1 MGTKPNVIKGFVLF
15 TGAIIAL
22 IVSSCSATKIS
33 ISVVH
38 PPETPLSVP
47 VYDIA
52 LVNRVGVSTANTTQ
66 YVNGEVYS
74 QFNGVTDFMVEET
87 FLKMKEVF
95 NSNQYFNAFDTALS
109 FIPKN
114 GNFNGMHMPP
124 NVSQRA
130 CAILKTDAIVTIEG
144 YTADLDTDNQVHF
157 STPVERTYGTVRVP
171 YFDGE
176 QSVYMKM
183 LFKVYLCKEGNGMV
197 DSESDVDTQVS
208 ITASGSTPFELNAN
222 MSGAS
227 NVLVVAAHKIGID
240 YAEQIGPKTEWES
253 RKIYSTGNDQ
263 MLEAYSLAKNG
274 YWKQASDIWY
284 LLATSN
290 NKKIAGRS
298 TYNLILANEA
308 MSEFDVAMEMAN
320 RCITVFDM
328 NEASDYLEAI
338 KKRKKEVERLRKLFP
353 QMII

>member
-1 MGTKPNVIKGFVLF
+1 MEIKPFVNKGFVF
-15 TGAIIAL
+15 MAGAIIAL

-33 ISVVH
+33 ISVIH
-38 PPETPLSVP
+38 PPETPLSIP

-52 LVNRVGVSTANTTQ
+52 LVNRVGISTANTTQ
-66 YVNGEVYS
+66 YVNGEVFS

-95 NSNQYFNAFDTALS
+95 NSNQYFNSFDTTLN

-114 GNFNGMHMPP
+114 GNFNGMNMPSKI
-124 NVSQRA
+124 SQRA
-130 CAILKTDAIVTIEG
+130 CTVLKTDAIVTIEG
-144 YTADLDTDNQVHF
+144 YTADLDTDNEVHY
-157 STPVERTYGTVRVP
+157 STPVDRTYGTVRVP

-183 LFKVYLCKEGNGMV
+183 LFKVYLCNPNTGMV
-197 DSESDVDTQVS
+197 DSESEVDTQVS
-208 ITASGSTPFELNAN
+208 ITASGSTPFELNSN
-222 MSGAS
+222 MPGVS
-227 NVLVVAAHKIGID
+227 NVLIIAAHKIGID

-263 MLEAYSLAKNG
+263 MLEAYSLAKGG
-274 YWKQASDIWY
+274 YWKEAADIWY

-290 NKKIAGRS
+290 NKKIASRS

-308 MSEFDVAMEMAN
+308 LSEFDIALEMAN
-320 RCITVFDM
+320 RCINVFDM
-328 NEASDYLEAI
+328 QEANDYLHAI
-338 KKRKKEVERLRKLFP
+338 QKRKEEIEKVRKLFP
-353 QMII
+353 QMIM